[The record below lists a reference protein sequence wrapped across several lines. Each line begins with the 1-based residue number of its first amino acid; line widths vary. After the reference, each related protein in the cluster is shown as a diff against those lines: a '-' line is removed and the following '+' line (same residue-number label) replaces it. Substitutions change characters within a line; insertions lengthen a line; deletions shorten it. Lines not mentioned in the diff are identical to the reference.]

1 MFYPKIMRIKELKYL
16 ILLLSMLFVSPALLS
31 QNGADPYAILDKVLE
46 HQEGIKEYK
55 VTVEI
60 DVDVD
65 FIKMPVKTAELY
77 FKQPDKIK
85 FKSDEFLMLPK
96 RGLNQS
102 FQKILSEDYSA
113 VLVGQELIGRDY
125 HYIIKVIPLGSNQD
139 VVLST
144 VWVDSTDYLISR
156 MESHTKST
164 GTSLIRFEYY
174 EDLKLPSKMTVEFEV
189 KEFNI
194 PLDFINRTIEIDREK
209 MKSDTLKTGYIYLNF
224 YDYELNR
231 EIDDSLFEEE

>member
-1 MFYPKIMRIKELKYL
+1 MKIYESINM
-16 ILLLSMLFVSPALLS
+16 ILLVGALFLSSAVFP
-31 QNGADPYAILDKVLE
+31 QQGADPYKILDKVLE
-46 HQEGIKEYK
+46 HQEGIREYK
-55 VTVEI
+55 VKVEI

-65 FIKMPVKTAELY
+65 FIKMPVKRAELY
-77 FKQPDKIK
+77 FKQPDKVR

-96 RGLNQS
+96 KGLNQS
-102 FQKILSEDYSA
+102 IQKILSEDYTA
-113 VLVGQELIGRDY
+113 VIVGQELIGRDY
-125 HYIIKVIPLGSNQD
+125 HYIIKVIPLGSGQD

-144 VWVDSTDYLISR
+144 VWVDSTDYLISK

-174 EDLKLPSKMTVEFEV
+174 EDLKLPSRMTVEFEV

-209 MKSDTLKTGYIYLNF
+209 MKSDTLKTGYIYLDF
-224 YDYELNR
+224 YDYELDR
-231 EIDDSLFEEE
+231 EIDDSVFEDE